1 MAFLISIAKWPVL
14 FDQKEH
20 ENEGKRIT
28 SGWKTRFRIL
38 LMKADFQAWEAFEA
52 AGSGRSKDSVM
63 VFKPPISGIFRYQ
76 PPSQIVLEISE
87 SFQ

>member
-1 MAFLISIAKWPVL
+1 
-14 FDQKEH
+14 
-20 ENEGKRIT
+20 
-28 SGWKTRFRIL
+28 
-38 LMKADFQAWEAFEA
+38 MKADFQAFEA